1 MKKQI
6 INLLVFL
13 PIVALAQPA
22 KVQSAWRN
30 ISDYESSYDVSSLTK
45 AKEAIDLALVHEKT
59 MTGAKTWVYNSKIEY
74 YQFREEFK
82 VEQAKLTTIKNDG
95 EKNEVAYGNVNPA
108 KLKDSY
114 NSLKKAISFDKDQSY
129 KTDIDKIQS
138 QLALEIGNIAIGKY
152 KAKIFED
159 ATDLFVISY
168 EVYKSISGTKDTNT
182 LSNALICAQKSSA
195 KTKLIDVS
203 NYMIKENLAI
213 PYTYQSL
220 CEAQLANKDT
230 VGALKTLKTGRTAF
244 PNDISLMNKETEF
257 YLIQGKQQE
266 AIDNL
271 NKAIAQSPKQAILY
285 MVRGNV
291 YDNLANPAGT
301 TKPKP
306 ANYEEL
312 VGKAETDYLK
322 TIELDPSNF
331 NCWYNIG
338 ALYNNWG
345 VFYQTKADAFNKVNA
360 EQKALAEKA
369 QTMFKKAIVN
379 LEKALEINSTESQTM
394 FALRKLY
401 LLTGDSAK
409 AAQMSERMK
418 K

>member
-6 INLLVFL
+6 INLLAFL
-13 PIVALAQPA
+13 PIVALAQPG

-30 ISDYESSYDVSSLTK
+30 ISDYESSYDITSLNS
-45 AKEAIDLALVHEKT
+45 AKEAIDLAIVHEKT
-59 MTGAKTWVYNSKIEY
+59 KESAKTWVYNSKIDY
-74 YQFREEFK
+74 YLFREAFK
-82 VEQAKLTTIKNDG
+82 AEQAKLTTIKNDG
-95 EKNEVAYGNVNPA
+95 EKNELAYGNVNPL

-114 NSLKKAISFDKDQSY
+114 NSLKKAISLDKNQDY
-129 KTDIDKIQS
+129 KPDIDKIQS

-152 KAKIFED
+152 KAKIYED

-182 LSNALICAQKSSA
+182 LSNALICAQKSSS
-195 KTKLIDVS
+195 KIKLIDVS

-220 CEAQLANKDT
+220 CEAQLAAKDT
-230 VGALKTLKTGRTAF
+230 AAALQTLKTGRAAF

-291 YDNLANPAGT
+291 YDNLANPTGT
-301 TKPKP
+301 DKQKP

-312 VGKAETDYLK
+312 VAKAEADYLK

-331 NCWYNIG
+331 NSWYNIG

-345 VFYQTKADAFNKVNA
+345 VYYQTKADAITKVNA
-360 EQKALAEKA
+360 EQKTLAEKA
-369 QTMFKKAIVN
+369 QTMFKKAIVQ
-379 LEKALEINSTESQTM
+379 LEKALEINSNESQTM